1 MNNVLRYCISLLC
14 FIIMDGIW
22 LGLLMK
28 STYQQMLGSMLRT
41 AETFEVAHMVT
52 TLLVW
57 MFIVSG
63 IWIFVTPLTVY
74 KSNTQTFLY
83 GALFG
88 LILYGVY
95 EGTNFVVVTQ
105 WPFSIVVVDILWGM
119 FACGTLSVIIKKLHE

>member
-1 MNNVLRYCISLLC
+1 MNSILRYCISLLC
-14 FIIMDGIW
+14 FMIMDGIW

-28 STYQQMLGSMLRT
+28 STYQHMLGSMLRT
-41 AETFEVAHMVT
+41 AQTFGPSHIGT

-63 IWIFVTPLTVY
+63 IWIFVTPLSVY
-74 KSNTQTFLY
+74 KSNTHTFLY

-95 EGTNFVVVTQ
+95 EGTNFVVLNQ
-105 WPFSIVVVDILWGM
+105 WPLSIVVLDILWGM
-119 FACGTLSVIIKKLHE
+119 FACGTLSIVIQKLRG

>member
-1 MNNVLRYCISLLC
+1 MNNVLSYCISLLC
-14 FIIMDGIW
+14 FMIMDGIW

-28 STYQQMLGSMLRT
+28 STYQQMLGAMLRT
-41 AETFEVAHMVT
+41 AQTFEIAHMVT

-63 IWIFVTPLTVY
+63 IWIFVAPLTIF
-74 KSNTQTFLY
+74 KTNTQTFLY

-95 EGTNFVVVTQ
+95 EGTNFVVLNQ
-105 WPFSIVVVDILWGM
+105 WPLSIVILDILWGM
-119 FACGTLSVIIKKLHE
+119 FACGTLSVIIQKLRS